1 MSTNTSSAMS
11 ATSEVHSLKFNQNF
25 GCFICGMT
33 DGIRIFNT
41 EPLVEK
47 LYLNKDADKVGS
59 VAIAEMLDRTNLIA
73 IVSGGNFPI
82 IAPNNVLIWDD
93 DAKEFILEFTFKSKV
108 FAVKLSHKKLIVVL
122 HNKIHVFSFPNNC
135 QKLFTFNTCD
145 NPRGL
150 CEVSASDDE
159 NQLLCFPAV
168 KSGFMQVA
176 DISLAEESASK
187 CPRIFAAHKHEI
199 ACMALDQGSNRLAT
213 ASIEGTLIRIF
224 EINPRNDVKQL
235 IELRRGM
242 DSALLYSINFSRDGG
257 YLCASSS
264 KGTVHVYNLED
275 QHFNRQLK
283 LATLGFNTSNFEAR
297 YSMCTFQIP
306 CELPC
311 ICAFGDNCNSVLCIC
326 VNGSYYKYMFTN
338 DGKQCTRDSYENFLD
353 LSLGSDF

>member
-1 MSTNTSSAMS
+1 MSSNTSNIS
-11 ATSEVHSLKFNQNF
+11 SEVLSLRFNQNF
-25 GCFICGMT
+25 GCFSCGMN

-47 LYLNKDADKVGS
+47 LYLNKDTDKVGS
-59 VAIAEMLDRTNLIA
+59 VSICEMLDRTNLIA
-73 IVSGGNFPI
+73 IVSGGNYPI
-82 IAPNNVLIWDD
+82 IAPNSVLIWDD
-93 DAKEFILEFTFKSKV
+93 DVKEFILEFTFKSKV
-108 FAVKLSHKKLIVVL
+108 FNVKLAHKKLAVVL

-135 QKLFTFNTCD
+135 QKLFTFVTCD

-150 CEVSASDDE
+150 CELSSNDE
-159 NQLLCFPAV
+159 DYQLLCFPAV

-187 CPRIFAAHKHEI
+187 CPRQFQAHKHEI
-199 ACMALDQGSNRLAT
+199 ACIAIDQSSHRLAT

-224 EINPRNDVKQL
+224 EINPKSDVKQL

-242 DSALLYSINFSRDGG
+242 DTALLYSINFSRDGG
-257 YLCASSS
+257 YLCASSN
-264 KGTVHVYNLED
+264 KGTVHVYNLQD

-283 LATLGFNTSNFEAR
+283 LANLGFNSTNLFEAR
-297 YSMCTFQIP
+297 WSMCTFQIP

-338 DGKQCTRDSYENFLD
+338 DGKQITRDSYENFLD